1 MMGSRGA
8 RDLSAAEE
16 FSQRGGS
23 RTSATRGPRVCGIVL
38 AGSYHWGDTAFEKTF
53 RGPMLPVAQTPIICY
68 PLHWLRSGGVREAV
82 VCANSATE
90 PVRRY
95 LGDGSRMGMD
105 LKYFEDHIPRG
116 PAGCARDAT
125 TLSSADLFVIVEGA
139 LIPSLDMAALLNSHA
154 RSGASVT
161 VVAEMERRKN
171 TQTTHQPP
179 LSGGIYVFN
188 RAVLTDIP
196 DRGYQDIK
204 EGLLAVLYAK
214 RERVL
219 SFEMQGLTPRVLDY
233 ATYAGVSRWLIA
245 RSVQSSAFLSRYV
258 RIGDRLQHPTAI
270 VDESSRFIGPVLVGP
285 GARVG
290 AGALIVGPTS
300 IGAGSDI
307 GAGALVSRS
316 LIWEKVVVG
325 AGAALDCCLLADQ
338 TLVQSN
344 KRLYATVEISDADR
358 DPLTG
363 PEEFAGSTGAKL
375 NFLSS
380 LRSSSAFLTA
390 IERRTASTL

>member
-1 MMGSRGA
+1 
-8 RDLSAAEE
+8 
-16 FSQRGGS
+16 
-23 RTSATRGPRVCGIVL
+23 
-38 AGSYHWGDTAFEKTF
+38 
-53 RGPMLPVAQTPIICY
+53 MLPVAQTPIISY

-139 LIPSLDMAALLNSHA
+139 LIPSLDLAALLNSHA

-188 RAVLTDIP
+188 RSVLTDIP
-196 DRGYQDIK
+196 DHGYQDIK

-233 ATYAGVSRWLIA
+233 ATYAGVSRWLIT
-245 RSVQSSAFLSRYV
+245 RSLQSSAFLSHYV

-290 AGALIVGPTS
+290 AGALIVGPTT

-307 GAGALVSRS
+307 GAGTLVSRS

-338 TLVQSN
+338 TVVRPN
-344 KRLYATVEISDADR
+344 KRLYATVEIR
-358 DPLTG
+358 DGNREPLTG
-363 PEEFAGSTGAKL
+363 PEEFAGSMGAKL

-380 LRSSSAFLTA
+380 LRSSSAFLTSLD
-390 IERRTASTL
+390 RRTTSTV